1 MSVVVEYPRIFA
13 IRLSV
18 GLLTPVF
25 SAISSNVT
33 RRFSWNSKSAIRSLR
48 RYLITLHS
56 SSIYLLIPGF
66 SHKLLN
72 ESIKIIIG
80 YFMSFLNINNE
91 EVSHLQLVTAA
102 DSTYGGE
109 FVENSPSEDSQAIE
123 NLTSTFDILLDIL
136 LGNQYVACL

>member
-1 MSVVVEYPRIFA
+1 
-13 IRLSV
+13 
-18 GLLTPVF
+18 
-25 SAISSNVT
+25 
-33 RRFSWNSKSAIRSLR
+33 
-48 RYLITLHS
+48 
-56 SSIYLLIPGF
+56 
-66 SHKLLN
+66 
-72 ESIKIIIG
+72 
-80 YFMSFLNINNE
+80 MSFLNINNE